1 VSKDVLES
9 LRNLLAHRTEDPG
22 CYEFVLE
29 CWIESAANEIERLRY
44 GWVLVIDRLPPDG
57 ETVLWYD
64 PEDTFCKFI
73 LGKKDG
79 DGVDWGG
86 DLNCPLAAFTHWRH
100 LPGPPSAVL
109 K

>member
-29 CWIESAANEIERLRY
+29 CWIESAANEIERLRD
-44 GWVLVIDRLPPDG
+44 GWIRTSDCLPPDG
-57 ETVLWYD
+57 EWLLWWNPKDDY
-64 PEDTFCKFI
+64 CKYR
-73 LGKKDG
+73 LAARDG
-79 DGVDWGG
+79 NGLDWGG
-86 DLNCPLAAFTHWRH
+86 DLIEPLAAFTHWRH
-100 LPGPPSAVL
+100 LPGQPTADL